1 MAQTNE
7 TADVIKELKNKP
19 QVPIKGNTSDFLK
32 KFSKQQ
38 ADDGKPSGTNVGDP
52 NIGISK
58 FNEDE
63 EYPEEQNSITQA
75 DIVSDRKETK
85 KKGFV
90 ERQIEENRKLKEEL
104 EKYKKDEIPK
114 FETKIQELERLVSE
128 SKSTAESNHYQEQL
142 NKANQE
148 KLEVEQQLS
157 EQIKELRSKLDFHD
171 ITSNPEFKKNYI
183 DPIKN
188 TYDTARQ
195 LLGNDS
201 TLLSTF
207 ARAVNANTSMFS
219 AASEED
225 RRAAEYDR
233 DQAFEE
239 ITNSLSQFKQYQ
251 FAEQVNSFIKA
262 TQNHH
267 TALVNFEDTKQNII
281 QTSKQKEIDGRNRY
295 LNQWKESYKSAQQE
309 IDNATSIPDSV
320 ADYMKEKGISY
331 DISRDEAIALAA
343 TQQTN
348 EQASVEEM
356 NRLINQGRAYQKLQA
371 QVKAYQQMVK
381 EKDEYIAQLKGSA
394 RITSSPN
401 ASDSQKPRMSIT
413 EGLAAKIARFSP
425 QNRATA

>member
-1 MAQTNE
+1 MPDTDN
-7 TADVIKELKNKP
+7 TAEVIAELKSKP

-38 ADDGKPSGTNVGDP
+38 ADDGKPSATNVGDP
-52 NIGISK
+52 NLGIPK
-58 FNEDE
+58 YNEE
-63 EYPEEQNSITQA
+63 EPPEESTGVTEAEIT
-75 DIVSDRKETK
+75 SERTGK

-104 EKYKKDEIPK
+104 EKYKKEEIPK

-128 SKSTAESNHYQEQL
+128 SKSTAETNHYQDQL
-142 NKANQE
+142 NKAMQE
-148 KLEVEQQLS
+148 KLDVEQQLS
-157 EQIKELRSKLDFHD
+157 EQIKDLRSKLDFHD
-171 ITSNPEFKKNYI
+171 ITSNPDFKKNYL

-195 LLGNDS
+195 LLANDP

-207 ARAVNANTSMFS
+207 SRAVNANASIFN

-225 RRAAEYDR
+225 RRAAEADR

-267 TALVNFEDTKQNII
+267 SALVNFEETKQNII
-281 QTSKQKEIDGRNRY
+281 QTAKQREQDGRNKY
-295 LNQWKESYKSAQQE
+295 LNQWREGYKITQQE
-309 IDNATSIPDSV
+309 IDNATTIPDAV
-320 ADYMKEKGISY
+320 AEYMKEKGIKY
-331 DISRDEAIALAA
+331 DLSRDEAIALAA
-343 TQQTN
+343 TQQSN
-348 EQASVEEM
+348 EQASVEDM

-371 QVKAYQQMVK
+371 QIKAYQEMVK
-381 EKDEYIAQLKGSA
+381 EKDDYIAQLKGSS
-394 RITSSPN
+394 RITSSPS
-401 ASDSQKPRMSIT
+401 ASDSQKPRMSLS

-425 QNRATA
+425 QNRVTA

>member
-1 MAQTNE
+1 MADTND
-7 TADVIKELKNKP
+7 TADVIAELKAKP

-38 ADDGKPSGTNVGDP
+38 ADEGKPSATNVGDP
-52 NIGISK
+52 NLGIAK
-58 FNEDE
+58 YNEE
-63 EYPEEQNSITQA
+63 EPPEEVERITEA
-75 DIVSDRKETK
+75 EITSDRTGK

-114 FETKIQELERLVSE
+114 FETKIQELERMVSE
-128 SKSTAESNHYQEQL
+128 STSTKEANHYQEQL

-157 EQIKELRSKLDFHD
+157 EQIKELRGKLDFHD
-171 ITSNPEFKKNYI
+171 ITSNPDFKKTYL
-183 DPIKN
+183 DPIKS

-195 LLGNDS
+195 LLSNDP

-207 ARAVNANTSMFS
+207 SRAVNANASIFNAS
-219 AASEED
+219 SEED
-225 RRAAEYDR
+225 RRAAEADR

-262 TQNHH
+262 TQGHH
-267 TALVNFEDTKQNII
+267 AALVNFEETKQNIL
-281 QTSKQKEIDGRNRY
+281 QTAKQKEQEGRNKY
-295 LNQWKESYKSAQQE
+295 LNQWREGYKNTQQE
-309 IDNATSIPDSV
+309 IDRATEIPDTI
-320 ADYMKEKGISY
+320 ADYMKEKGIKY

-348 EQASVEEM
+348 EQASVEDM
-356 NRLINQGRAYQKLQA
+356 NRLIHQGRAYQKIQA
-371 QVKAYQQMVK
+371 QLKAYQEMVK
-381 EKDEYIAQLKGSA
+381 EKDDYIAQLKGSS
-394 RITSSPN
+394 RISSSSS

-413 EGLAAKIARFSP
+413 EGLAAKLAKFSP
-425 QNRATA
+425 QGRTA

>member
-1 MAQTNE
+1 MADTND
-7 TADVIKELKNKP
+7 TAEVIKELKAKP

-38 ADDGKPSGTNVGDP
+38 ADDGKPSATNVGDP
-52 NIGISK
+52 NLGIPK
-58 FNEDE
+58 YNEE
-63 EYPEEQNSITQA
+63 EPPEEPTGVTEAEIT
-75 DIVSDRKETK
+75 SDRTGK

-104 EKYKKDEIPK
+104 EKYRKEEVPK
-114 FETKIQELERLVSE
+114 FETKIQELERMVSE
-128 SKSTAESNHYQEQL
+128 STSTKEANHYQEQL

-157 EQIKELRSKLDFHD
+157 EQIKDLRGKLDFHD
-171 ITSNPEFKKNYI
+171 ITSNPDFKKNYL

-188 TYDTARQ
+188 TYDGARQ
-195 LLGNDS
+195 LLANDP

-207 ARAVNANTSMFS
+207 SRAVNANASIFN

-225 RRAAEYDR
+225 RRAAEIDR

-262 TQNHH
+262 TNNHH
-267 TALVNFEDTKQNII
+267 SALVNFEETKQNIL
-281 QTSKQKEIDGRNRY
+281 QTSKQREQDGRNKY
-295 LNQWKESYKSAQQE
+295 LNQWKEGYKNTQQE
-309 IDNATSIPDSV
+309 IDNATAIPDAV
-320 ADYMKEKGISY
+320 ADYMKEKGIKY
-331 DISRDEAIALAA
+331 DLSRDEAIALAA
-343 TQQTN
+343 TQQSN
-348 EQASVEEM
+348 EQASVEDM

-371 QVKAYQQMVK
+371 QLKAYQEMVK
-381 EKDEYIAQLKGSA
+381 EKDDYISQLKGSS
-394 RITSSPN
+394 RISSSPS
-401 ASDSQKPRMSIT
+401 ATDSQKPRMSMT

-425 QNRATA
+425 QNRVTA

>member
-1 MAQTNE
+1 MADPND
-7 TADVIKELKNKP
+7 TAEVIKELKAKP

-38 ADDGKPSGTNVGDP
+38 ADEGKPSATNVGDP
-52 NIGISK
+52 NLGIAK
-58 FNEDE
+58 YNEE
-63 EYPEEQNSITQA
+63 EPPEEVAGVTEAEIT
-75 DIVSDRKETK
+75 SDRTGK

-114 FETKIQELERLVSE
+114 FETKIQELERMVSE
-128 SKSTAESNHYQEQL
+128 STSTKEANHYQDQL

-157 EQIKELRSKLDFHD
+157 EQIKDLRGKLDFHD
-171 ITSNPEFKKNYI
+171 ITSNPDFKKTYL
-183 DPIKN
+183 DPIKS

-195 LLGNDS
+195 LLSNDP

-207 ARAVNANTSMFS
+207 SRAVNANASIFNAS
-219 AASEED
+219 SEED
-225 RRAAEYDR
+225 RRAAETDR

-262 TQNHH
+262 TQGHH
-267 TALVNFEDTKQNII
+267 AALVNFEETKQNIL
-281 QTSKQKEIDGRNRY
+281 QTAKQKEQEGRNKY
-295 LNQWKESYKSAQQE
+295 LNQWREGYKNTQQE
-309 IDNATSIPDSV
+309 IDRATEIPDTI
-320 ADYMKEKGISY
+320 ADYMKEKGIKF

-348 EQASVEEM
+348 DQASVEDM
-356 NRLINQGRAYQKLQA
+356 NRLIHQGRAYQKIQA
-371 QVKAYQQMVK
+371 QLKAYQEMVK
-381 EKDEYIAQLKGSA
+381 EKDEYIAQLKGSS
-394 RITSSPN
+394 RISSSSS

-413 EGLAAKIARFSP
+413 EGLAAKLAKFSP
-425 QNRATA
+425 QGRTA

>member
-1 MAQTNE
+1 MADPND
-7 TADVIKELKNKP
+7 TAEVIKELKAKP

-32 KFSKQQ
+32 KFSQQ
-38 ADDGKPSGTNVGDP
+38 QSDEGKPSATNVGDP
-52 NIGISK
+52 NLGIKK
-58 FNEDE
+58 FNEE
-63 EYPEEQNSITQA
+63 EPPEEHTGVTEAEIT
-75 DIVSDRKETK
+75 SDRTGK

-114 FETKIQELERLVSE
+114 FETKIQELERMVTE
-128 SKSTAESNHYQEQL
+128 STSTKEANHYQEQL

-148 KLEVEQQLS
+148 KLDVEQQLS
-157 EQIKELRSKLDFHD
+157 EQIKELRGKLDFHD
-171 ITSNPEFKKNYI
+171 ITSNPDFKKTYL

-195 LLGNDS
+195 LLSNDP

-207 ARAVNANTSMFS
+207 SRAVNANASIFNAS
-219 AASEED
+219 SEED
-225 RRAAEYDR
+225 RRAAEADR

-262 TQNHH
+262 TQGHH
-267 TALVNFEDTKQNII
+267 AALVNFEETKQNII
-281 QTSKQKEIDGRNRY
+281 QTAKQKEQEGRNKY
-295 LNQWKESYKSAQQE
+295 LNQWREGYKNTQQE
-309 IDNATSIPDSV
+309 IDRATEIPDTV
-320 ADYMKEKGISY
+320 ADYMKEKGIKF

-348 EQASVEEM
+348 EQASVEDM
-356 NRLINQGRAYQKLQA
+356 NRLIHQGRAYQKIQA
-371 QVKAYQQMVK
+371 QLKAYQEMVK
-381 EKDEYIAQLKGSA
+381 EKDEYIAQLKGSS
-394 RITSSPN
+394 RISSSPS

-413 EGLAAKIARFSP
+413 EGLAAKLAKFSP
-425 QNRATA
+425 QARTA

>member
-1 MAQTNE
+1 MADTND
-7 TADVIKELKNKP
+7 TAEVIKELKAKP

-32 KFSKQQ
+32 KFSQQ
-38 ADDGKPSGTNVGDP
+38 QTDEGKPSATNVGDP
-52 NIGISK
+52 NLGIQK
-58 FNEDE
+58 FNEE
-63 EYPEEQNSITQA
+63 EPPEETTGVTEA
-75 DIVSDRKETK
+75 DISSERTGK

-104 EKYKKDEIPK
+104 ERYKKDEIPK
-114 FETKIQELERLVSE
+114 FESKIQELERLVSE
-128 SKSTAESNHYQEQL
+128 SKSTAETNHYQEQL

-157 EQIKELRSKLDFHD
+157 EQIKELRGKLDFHD
-171 ITSNPEFKKNYI
+171 ITSNPDFKKTYL

-195 LLGNDS
+195 LLSNDP

-207 ARAVNANTSMFS
+207 ARAVNANASIFN

-225 RRAAEYDR
+225 RRAAESDR

-262 TQNHH
+262 TQSHH
-267 TALVNFEDTKQNII
+267 AAIVNFEETKQNIL
-281 QTSKQKEIDGRNRY
+281 QTAKQKEQEGRNRY
-295 LNQWKESYKSAQQE
+295 LNQWRESYKNTQQE
-309 IDNATSIPDSV
+309 IDNATAIPDTL
-320 ADYMKEKGISY
+320 ADYMKEKGIKY

-343 TQQTN
+343 TQQTS
-348 EQASVEEM
+348 EQASVEDM
-356 NRLINQGRAYQKLQA
+356 NRLIHQGRAYQKIQA
-371 QVKAYQQMVK
+371 QLKALQEMVK
-381 EKDEYIAQLKGSA
+381 EKDEYISQLKGSS
-394 RITSSPN
+394 RITSSPS

-413 EGLAAKIARFSP
+413 EGLAAKLAKFSP
-425 QNRATA
+425 QARTA

>member
-1 MAQTNE
+1 MADTDN
-7 TADVIKELKNKP
+7 TAEVIAELKSKP

-38 ADDGKPSGTNVGDP
+38 ADDGKPSATNVGDP
-52 NIGISK
+52 NLGIPK
-58 FNEDE
+58 YNEE
-63 EYPEEQNSITQA
+63 EPPEEPTGVTEAEIT
-75 DIVSDRKETK
+75 SDRTGK

-104 EKYKKDEIPK
+104 EKYRKEEVPK
-114 FETKIQELERLVSE
+114 FETKIQELERMVSE
-128 SKSTAESNHYQEQL
+128 STSTKEANHYQEQL

-157 EQIKELRSKLDFHD
+157 EQIKDLRGKLDFHD
-171 ITSNPEFKKNYI
+171 ITSNPDFKKNYL

-195 LLGNDS
+195 LLANDP

-207 ARAVNANTSMFS
+207 SRAVNANASIFN

-225 RRAAEYDR
+225 RRAAEIDR

-262 TQNHH
+262 TNNHH
-267 TALVNFEDTKQNII
+267 SALVNFEETKQNIL
-281 QTSKQKEIDGRNRY
+281 QTSKQREQDGRNKY
-295 LNQWKESYKSAQQE
+295 LNQWKEGYKNTQQE
-309 IDNATSIPDSV
+309 IDNATAIPDAV
-320 ADYMKEKGISY
+320 ADYMKEKGIKY
-331 DISRDEAIALAA
+331 DLSRDEAIALAA
-343 TQQTN
+343 TQQSN
-348 EQASVEEM
+348 EQASVEDM

-371 QVKAYQQMVK
+371 QLKAYQEMVR
-381 EKDEYIAQLKGSA
+381 EKDEYISQLKGSS
-394 RITSSPN
+394 RISSSPS
-401 ASDSQKPRMSIT
+401 ATDSQKPRMSMT

-425 QNRATA
+425 QNRVTA

>member
-1 MAQTNE
+1 MADPND
-7 TADVIKELKNKP
+7 TAEVIKELKAKP

-38 ADDGKPSGTNVGDP
+38 SDEGKPSATNVGDP
-52 NIGISK
+52 NLGIAK
-58 FNEDE
+58 YNEE
-63 EYPEEQNSITQA
+63 EPPEEVAGVTEAEIT
-75 DIVSDRKETK
+75 SDRTGK

-114 FETKIQELERLVSE
+114 FETKIQELERMVSE
-128 SKSTAESNHYQEQL
+128 STSTKEANHYQEQL

-157 EQIKELRSKLDFHD
+157 EQIKELRGKLDFHD
-171 ITSNPEFKKNYI
+171 ITSNPDFKKTYL
-183 DPIKN
+183 DPIKS

-195 LLGNDS
+195 LLSNDP

-207 ARAVNANTSMFS
+207 SRAVNANASIFNAS
-219 AASEED
+219 SEED
-225 RRAAEYDR
+225 RRAAETDR

-262 TQNHH
+262 TQGHH
-267 TALVNFEDTKQNII
+267 AALVNFEETKQNIL
-281 QTSKQKEIDGRNRY
+281 QTAKQKEQEGRNKY
-295 LNQWKESYKSAQQE
+295 LNQWREGYKNTQQE
-309 IDNATSIPDSV
+309 IDRATEIPDTI
-320 ADYMKEKGISY
+320 ADYMKEKGIKY

-348 EQASVEEM
+348 EQASVEDM
-356 NRLINQGRAYQKLQA
+356 NRLIHQGRAYQKIQA
-371 QVKAYQQMVK
+371 QLKAYQEMVK
-381 EKDEYIAQLKGSA
+381 EKDDYIAQLKGSS
-394 RITSSPN
+394 RISSSSS
-401 ASDSQKPRMSIT
+401 ASDSQKPRMSIS
-413 EGLAAKIARFSP
+413 EGLAAKLQRFSP
-425 QNRATA
+425 QARTA

>member
-1 MAQTNE
+1 MADTDN
-7 TADVIKELKNKP
+7 TAEVIAELKSKP

-38 ADDGKPSGTNVGDP
+38 ADDGKPSATNVGDP
-52 NIGISK
+52 NLGIPK
-58 FNEDE
+58 YNEE
-63 EYPEEQNSITQA
+63 EPPEEPTGVTEAEIT
-75 DIVSDRKETK
+75 SERTGK

-104 EKYKKDEIPK
+104 EKYKKEEVPK

-128 SKSTAESNHYQEQL
+128 SKSTAETNHYQEQL

-157 EQIKELRSKLDFHD
+157 DQIKELRNKLDFHD
-171 ITSNPEFKKNYI
+171 ITSNPDFKKNYL

-188 TYDTARQ
+188 TYDSARQ
-195 LLGNDS
+195 LLANDP

-207 ARAVNANTSMFS
+207 SRAVNANASIFN

-225 RRAAEYDR
+225 RRAAEADR

-262 TQNHH
+262 TNNHH
-267 TALVNFEDTKQNII
+267 SALVNFEETKQNIL
-281 QTSKQKEIDGRNRY
+281 QTAKQREQEGRNKY
-295 LNQWKESYKSAQQE
+295 LNQWREGYKTTQQE
-309 IDNATSIPDSV
+309 IDNATTIPDAV
-320 ADYMKEKGISY
+320 AEYMKEKGIKY
-331 DISRDEAIALAA
+331 DLSRDEAIALAA
-343 TQQTN
+343 TQQSN
-348 EQASVEEM
+348 EQASVEDM

-371 QVKAYQQMVK
+371 QIKAYQEMVK
-381 EKDEYIAQLKGSA
+381 EKDEYISQLKGSS
-394 RITSSPN
+394 RITSSPS
-401 ASDSQKPRMSIT
+401 ASDSQKPRMSLS

-425 QNRATA
+425 QNRVTA

>member
-1 MAQTNE
+1 MADTDN
-7 TADVIKELKNKP
+7 TAEVIAELKSKP
-19 QVPIKGNTSDFLK
+19 QIPIKGNTSDFLK

-38 ADDGKPSGTNVGDP
+38 ADDGKPSATNVGDP
-52 NIGISK
+52 NLGIAK
-58 FNEDE
+58 YNEE
-63 EYPEEQNSITQA
+63 EPPAEPAEVTEAEIT
-75 DIVSDRKETK
+75 SDRTGK

-104 EKYKKDEIPK
+104 EKYKKEEVPK
-114 FETKIQELERLVSE
+114 FETKIQELERLVAE

-171 ITSNPEFKKNYI
+171 ITSNPDFKKNYL

-195 LLGNDS
+195 LLSNDP

-207 ARAVNANTSMFS
+207 SRAVNANASIFNAT
-219 AASEED
+219 SEED
-225 RRAAEYDR
+225 RRAAEADR

-267 TALVNFEDTKQNII
+267 SALVNFEETKQNIL
-281 QTSKQKEIDGRNRY
+281 QTAKQREQEGRNKY
-295 LNQWKESYKSAQQE
+295 LNQWRESYKNTQQE
-309 IDNATSIPDSV
+309 IDKATEIPDSL
-320 ADYMKEKGISY
+320 ADYMKDKGIKF

-343 TQQTN
+343 TQQSN
-348 EQASVEEM
+348 EQASVEDM
-356 NRLINQGRAYQKLQA
+356 NRLIHQGRAYQKMQA
-371 QVKAYQQMVK
+371 QLKAYQEMVK
-381 EKDEYIAQLKGSA
+381 EKDEYIAQLKGSS
-394 RITSSPN
+394 RITSSPS
-401 ASDSQKPRMSIT
+401 ASDSQKPRMSIS

-425 QNRATA
+425 QARTV

>member
-1 MAQTNE
+1 MADPND
-7 TADVIKELKNKP
+7 TAEVIKELKSKP

-32 KFSKQQ
+32 KFSQQ
-38 ADDGKPSGTNVGDP
+38 QSDEGKPSATNVGDP
-52 NIGISK
+52 NLGIKK
-58 FNEDE
+58 FNEE
-63 EYPEEQNSITQA
+63 EPPEEHTGVTEAEIT
-75 DIVSDRKETK
+75 SDRTGK

-114 FETKIQELERLVSE
+114 FEGKIQELERMVSE
-128 SKSTAESNHYQEQL
+128 STSTKEANHYQDQL

-148 KLEVEQQLS
+148 KLDVEQQLS
-157 EQIKELRSKLDFHD
+157 EQIKELRGKLDFHD
-171 ITSNPEFKKNYI
+171 ITSNPDFKKTYL

-195 LLGNDS
+195 LLSNDP

-207 ARAVNANTSMFS
+207 SRAVNANASIFNAS
-219 AASEED
+219 SEED
-225 RRAAEYDR
+225 RRAAEADR

-262 TQNHH
+262 TQGHH
-267 TALVNFEDTKQNII
+267 AALVNFEETKQNII
-281 QTSKQKEIDGRNRY
+281 QTAKQKEQEGRNKY
-295 LNQWKESYKSAQQE
+295 LNQWREGYKNTQQE
-309 IDNATSIPDSV
+309 IDRATEIPDAV
-320 ADYMKEKGISY
+320 ADYMKEKGIKF

-348 EQASVEEM
+348 EQASVEDM
-356 NRLINQGRAYQKLQA
+356 NRLINQGRAYQKIQA
-371 QVKAYQQMVK
+371 QLKAYQEMVK
-381 EKDEYIAQLKGSA
+381 EKDEYIAQLKGSS
-394 RITSSPN
+394 RISSSPS

-413 EGLAAKIARFSP
+413 EGLAAKLAKFSP
-425 QNRATA
+425 QARTA

>member
-1 MAQTNE
+1 MADTND
-7 TADVIKELKNKP
+7 TAEVIKELKAKP

-38 ADDGKPSGTNVGDP
+38 ADDGKPSATNVGDP
-52 NIGISK
+52 NLGIPK
-58 FNEDE
+58 YNEE
-63 EYPEEQNSITQA
+63 EPPEEPTGVTEAEIT
-75 DIVSDRKETK
+75 SDRTGK

-104 EKYKKDEIPK
+104 EKYRKEEVPK
-114 FETKIQELERLVSE
+114 FETKIQELERMVSE
-128 SKSTAESNHYQEQL
+128 STSTKEANHYQEQL

-157 EQIKELRSKLDFHD
+157 EQIKDLRGKLDFHD
-171 ITSNPEFKKNYI
+171 ITSNPDFKKNYL

-188 TYDTARQ
+188 TYDGARQ
-195 LLGNDS
+195 LLANDP

-207 ARAVNANTSMFS
+207 SRAVNANASIFN

-225 RRAAEYDR
+225 RRAAEIDR

-262 TQNHH
+262 TNNHH
-267 TALVNFEDTKQNII
+267 SALVNFEETKQNIL
-281 QTSKQKEIDGRNRY
+281 QTSKQREQDGRNKY
-295 LNQWKESYKSAQQE
+295 LNQWKEGYKNTQQE
-309 IDNATSIPDSV
+309 IDRATEIPDTI
-320 ADYMKEKGISY
+320 AEYMKEKGIKY
-331 DISRDEAIALAA
+331 DLSRDEAIALAA
-343 TQQTN
+343 TQQSN
-348 EQASVEEM
+348 EQASVEDM

-371 QVKAYQQMVK
+371 QLKAYQEMVK
-381 EKDEYIAQLKGSA
+381 EKDEYISQLKGSS
-394 RITSSPN
+394 RISSSP
-401 ASDSQKPRMSIT
+401 SSTDSQKPRMSMT

-425 QNRATA
+425 QNRVTA

>member
-1 MAQTNE
+1 MADPND
-7 TADVIKELKNKP
+7 TAEVIKELKAKP

-38 ADDGKPSGTNVGDP
+38 SDEGKPSATNVGDP
-52 NIGISK
+52 NLGIAK
-58 FNEDE
+58 YNEE
-63 EYPEEQNSITQA
+63 EPPEEVAGVTEAEIT
-75 DIVSDRKETK
+75 SDRTGK

-114 FETKIQELERLVSE
+114 FETKIQELERMVSE
-128 SKSTAESNHYQEQL
+128 STSTKEANHYQEQL

-157 EQIKELRSKLDFHD
+157 EQIKELRGKLDFHD
-171 ITSNPEFKKNYI
+171 ITSNPDFKKTYL
-183 DPIKN
+183 DPIKS

-195 LLGNDS
+195 LLSNDP

-207 ARAVNANTSMFS
+207 SRAVNANASIFNAS
-219 AASEED
+219 SEED
-225 RRAAEYDR
+225 RRAAEADR

-262 TQNHH
+262 TQGHH
-267 TALVNFEDTKQNII
+267 AALVNFEETKQNIL
-281 QTSKQKEIDGRNRY
+281 QTAKQKEQEGRNKY
-295 LNQWKESYKSAQQE
+295 LNQWREGYKNTQQE
-309 IDNATSIPDSV
+309 IDRATEIPDTI
-320 ADYMKEKGISY
+320 ADYMKEKGIKY

-348 EQASVEEM
+348 EQASVEDM
-356 NRLINQGRAYQKLQA
+356 NRLIHQGRAYQKIQA
-371 QVKAYQQMVK
+371 QLKAYQEMVK
-381 EKDEYIAQLKGSA
+381 EKDDYIAQLKGSS
-394 RITSSPN
+394 RISSSSS

-413 EGLAAKIARFSP
+413 EGLAAKLAKFSP
-425 QNRATA
+425 QGRTA

>member
-1 MAQTNE
+1 MADPND
-7 TADVIKELKNKP
+7 TAEVIKELKAKP

-32 KFSKQQ
+32 KFSQQ
-38 ADDGKPSGTNVGDP
+38 QTDEGKPSATNVGDP
-52 NIGISK
+52 NLGIKK
-58 FNEDE
+58 FNEE
-63 EYPEEQNSITQA
+63 EPPEEHTGVTEAEIT
-75 DIVSDRKETK
+75 SDRTGK

-114 FETKIQELERLVSE
+114 FETKIQELERMVSE
-128 SKSTAESNHYQEQL
+128 STSTKEANHYQEQL

-148 KLEVEQQLS
+148 KLDVEQQLS
-157 EQIKELRSKLDFHD
+157 EQIKELRGKLDFHD
-171 ITSNPEFKKNYI
+171 ITSNPDFKKTYL

-195 LLGNDS
+195 LLSNDP

-207 ARAVNANTSMFS
+207 SRAVNANASIFNAS
-219 AASEED
+219 SEED
-225 RRAAEYDR
+225 RRAAEADR

-262 TQNHH
+262 TQGHH
-267 TALVNFEDTKQNII
+267 AALVNFEETKQNII
-281 QTSKQKEIDGRNRY
+281 QTAKQKEQEGRNKY
-295 LNQWKESYKSAQQE
+295 LNQWREGYKNTQQE
-309 IDNATSIPDSV
+309 IDRATEIPDVV
-320 ADYMKEKGISY
+320 ADYMKEKGLKF

-348 EQASVEEM
+348 EQASVEDM
-356 NRLINQGRAYQKLQA
+356 NRLIHQGRAYQKIQA
-371 QVKAYQQMVK
+371 QLKAYQEMVK
-381 EKDEYIAQLKGSA
+381 EKDEYIAQLKGSS
-394 RITSSPN
+394 RISSSPS

-413 EGLAAKIARFSP
+413 EGLAAKLAKFSP
-425 QNRATA
+425 QARTA

>member
-1 MAQTNE
+1 MADTND
-7 TADVIKELKNKP
+7 TADVIAELKSKP

-38 ADDGKPSGTNVGDP
+38 ADEGKPSATNVGDP
-52 NIGISK
+52 NLGIAK
-58 FNEDE
+58 YNEE
-63 EYPEEQNSITQA
+63 EPPEEVAGVTEAEIT
-75 DIVSDRKETK
+75 SDRTGK

-114 FETKIQELERLVSE
+114 FETKIQELERMVSE
-128 SKSTAESNHYQEQL
+128 STSTKEANHYQDQL

-157 EQIKELRSKLDFHD
+157 EQIKDLRGKLDFHD
-171 ITSNPEFKKNYI
+171 ITSNPDFKKTYL
-183 DPIKN
+183 DPIKS

-195 LLGNDS
+195 LLSNDP

-207 ARAVNANTSMFS
+207 SRAVNANASIFNAS
-219 AASEED
+219 SEED
-225 RRAAEYDR
+225 RRAAETDR

-262 TQNHH
+262 TQGHH
-267 TALVNFEDTKQNII
+267 AALVNFEETKQNIL
-281 QTSKQKEIDGRNRY
+281 QTAKQKEQEGRNKY
-295 LNQWKESYKSAQQE
+295 LNQWREGYKNTQQE
-309 IDNATSIPDSV
+309 IDRATEIPDTI
-320 ADYMKEKGISY
+320 ADYMKEKGIKF

-348 EQASVEEM
+348 EQASVEDM
-356 NRLINQGRAYQKLQA
+356 NRLIHQGRAYQKIQA
-371 QVKAYQQMVK
+371 QLKAYQEMVK
-381 EKDEYIAQLKGSA
+381 EKDDYIAQLKGSS
-394 RITSSPN
+394 RISSSSS

-413 EGLAAKIARFSP
+413 EGLAAKLAKFSP
-425 QNRATA
+425 QGRTA

>member
-1 MAQTNE
+1 MADTND
-7 TADVIKELKNKP
+7 TADVIAELKSKP

-38 ADDGKPSGTNVGDP
+38 SDEGKPSATNVGDP
-52 NIGISK
+52 NLGIAK
-58 FNEDE
+58 YNE
-63 EYPEEQNSITQA
+63 EEQSEESMGVSESEIT
-75 DIVSDRKETK
+75 SDRTGK

-114 FETKIQELERLVSE
+114 FETKIQELERMVSE
-128 SKSTAESNHYQEQL
+128 SKSTAETNHYQDQL

-171 ITSNPEFKKNYI
+171 ITSNPDFKKNYL
-183 DPIKN
+183 DPIKS

-195 LLGNDS
+195 LLSNDP

-207 ARAVNANTSMFS
+207 SRAVNANASIFNS
-219 AASEED
+219 ASEED
-225 RRAAEYDR
+225 RRAAEADR

-262 TQNHH
+262 TQSHH
-267 TALVNFEDTKQNII
+267 SALVNFEETKQNIL
-281 QTSKQKEIDGRNRY
+281 QTAKQKEQEGRNKY
-295 LNQWKESYKSAQQE
+295 LNQWREGYKNTQQE
-309 IDNATSIPDSV
+309 IDRATEIPDTI
-320 ADYMKEKGISY
+320 ADYMKEKGIKY

-348 EQASVEEM
+348 EQASVEDM
-356 NRLINQGRAYQKLQA
+356 NRLIHQGRAYQKIQA
-371 QVKAYQQMVK
+371 QLKAYQEMVK
-381 EKDEYIAQLKGSA
+381 EKDEYIAQLKGSS
-394 RITSSPN
+394 RISSSSS

-413 EGLAAKIARFSP
+413 EGLAAKLAKFSP
-425 QNRATA
+425 QGRTA

>member
-1 MAQTNE
+1 MADPND
-7 TADVIKELKNKP
+7 TAEVIKELKAKP

-38 ADDGKPSGTNVGDP
+38 ADEGKPSATNVGDP
-52 NIGISK
+52 NLGIAK
-58 FNEDE
+58 YNEE
-63 EYPEEQNSITQA
+63 EPPEEVAGVTEAEIT
-75 DIVSDRKETK
+75 SDRTGK

-114 FETKIQELERLVSE
+114 FETKIQELERMVSE
-128 SKSTAESNHYQEQL
+128 SKSTAETNHYQDQL

-157 EQIKELRSKLDFHD
+157 EQIKDLRGKLDFHD
-171 ITSNPEFKKNYI
+171 ITSNPDFKKTYL
-183 DPIKN
+183 DPIKS

-195 LLGNDS
+195 LLSNDP

-207 ARAVNANTSMFS
+207 SRAVNANASIFNAS
-219 AASEED
+219 SEED
-225 RRAAEYDR
+225 RRAAETDR

-262 TQNHH
+262 TQGHH
-267 TALVNFEDTKQNII
+267 AALVNFEETKQNIL
-281 QTSKQKEIDGRNRY
+281 QTAKQKEQEGRNKY
-295 LNQWKESYKSAQQE
+295 LNQWREGYKNTQQE
-309 IDNATSIPDSV
+309 IDRATEISDTI
-320 ADYMKEKGISY
+320 ADYMKEKGIKY

-348 EQASVEEM
+348 EQASVEDM
-356 NRLINQGRAYQKLQA
+356 NRLIHQGRAYQKIQA
-371 QVKAYQQMVK
+371 QLKAYQEMVK
-381 EKDEYIAQLKGSA
+381 EKDDYIAQLKGSS
-394 RITSSPN
+394 RISSSSS

-413 EGLAAKIARFSP
+413 EGLAAKLAKFSP
-425 QNRATA
+425 QGRTA

>member
-1 MAQTNE
+1 MADTND
-7 TADVIKELKNKP
+7 TAEVIKELKAKP

-32 KFSKQQ
+32 KFSQQ
-38 ADDGKPSGTNVGDP
+38 QSDEGKPSATNVGDP
-52 NIGISK
+52 NLGIQK
-58 FNEDE
+58 FNEE
-63 EYPEEQNSITQA
+63 EPPEEPTGVTEA
-75 DIVSDRKETK
+75 DITSERTGK

-114 FETKIQELERLVSE
+114 FESKIQELERLVSE
-128 SKSTAESNHYQEQL
+128 SKTTAETNHYQEQL

-171 ITSNPEFKKNYI
+171 ITSNPDFKKTYL

-195 LLGNDS
+195 LLSNDP

-207 ARAVNANTSMFS
+207 ARAVNANASIFNS
-219 AASEED
+219 ASEED
-225 RRAAEYDR
+225 RRAAEADR
-233 DQAFEE
+233 DQAFDE

-267 TALVNFEDTKQNII
+267 SALVNFEETKQNIL
-281 QTSKQKEIDGRNRY
+281 QTAKQKEQEGRNRY
-295 LNQWKESYKSAQQE
+295 LNQWRESYKNTQQE
-309 IDNATSIPDSV
+309 IDNATAIPDTL
-320 ADYMKEKGISY
+320 ADYMKEKGIKY

-343 TQQTN
+343 TQQTS
-348 EQASVEEM
+348 EQASVEDM
-356 NRLINQGRAYQKLQA
+356 NRLIHQGRAYQKIQA
-371 QVKAYQQMVK
+371 QLKALQEMVK
-381 EKDEYIAQLKGSA
+381 EKDEYIAQLKGSS
-394 RITSSPN
+394 RISSSPT

-413 EGLAAKIARFSP
+413 EGLAAKLAKFSP
-425 QNRATA
+425 QARTA